1 MAKRKQTILNETVF
15 EPKIIESSLE
25 DIVSDR
31 FSRYSKYIIQERALP
46 DARDGLKPVQRRILW
61 AMEEDGNTSNH
72 PYRKSARTV
81 GNVIG
86 NYHPHGDTSVYDAI
100 VRLSQDWKS
109 ALPLIDMQ
117 GNNGSIDDDPPA
129 AMRYTEARLSPISQY
144 LLEDIDKD
152 TVEWT
157 PNFSDEKVEP
167 TVLPVRYPNLL
178 INGITGIAAGYATNI
193 PPHNFNE
200 VIQACI
206 YRLDH
211 PQCTLEELMQ
221 FVKGPDFPTGGIVL
235 GQEGIY
241 EALKSGKGRIAI
253 RAKAELVLGKT
264 INQII
269 ITEIPYEVTKSS
281 LVKRIDELRLS
292 GKVNGILEVRDESD
306 RKGLRLVCDL
316 KKEANG
322 QAILNY
328 LYKNTDLQVYYHY
341 NVIAIVNRTPRQL
354 GLEEMLDAFLAHR
367 EEVVLARSQYDLK
380 RRQDRLHLVE
390 GLIRAVSILNEIVKT
405 IRASKSKAESKTNIM
420 EQFSFSEAQ
429 AEAIVTMQLYRL
441 STTDLAALQKEQT
454 TLQKE
459 IKQLESI
466 LKNPA
471 KRIALM
477 KKELQEVSDGFVMPR
492 RSQIV
497 EENAEVVVDDRDMIV
512 EEQVMLSVS
521 RQGYLKRVSKRSF
534 ATSQSSLGGLKEG
547 DQFVFSAP
555 VSTLDTLLFFT
566 NKGRF
571 GMVPVYQLEEK
582 KWKDLGI
589 HLSSFFKTDPGE
601 QIVQVFVEK
610 EPSVH
615 TDLILA
621 SKLGQVRR
629 FHREDLPAKMR
640 GRLVALMNLGQED
653 SLEFVVASPSVQ
665 DKILFLSKRGFGFWM
680 ESEDIPL
687 SKGKSKGVRAMNLES
702 DDVLQ
707 AVMTS
712 NQDLLEHGWIV
723 LENQMGQF
731 KKLAAASIDR
741 LHRPAKGMRLFKE
754 IKSRP
759 LHLLSIAARAS
770 TDPIPFENPELP
782 PLEIAALPKMEP
794 YATWSSQGALA
805 QATAF
810 EVPSLRLTSGER
822 TQLEEEDAW
831 RKKQLCLSFDE
842 KEDLNK

>member
-1 MAKRKQTILNETVF
+1 MAKRKQTISNETVF

-200 VIQACI
+200 VIAACI

-253 RAKAELVLGKT
+253 RAKAELVPGKT

-292 GKVNGILEVRDESD
+292 GKVNGILDVRDESD

-354 GLEEMLDAFLAHR
+354 GLEEMLDAFLVHR

-390 GLIRAVSILNEIVKT
+390 GLIRAESILNEIVKT

-420 EQFSFSEAQ
+420 EQFGFSEAQ

-471 KRIALM
+471 KRIVLM

-653 SLEFVVASPSVQ
+653 SLEFVVASPWVQ

-741 LHRPAKGMRLFKE
+741 LRRPAKGMRLFKE

-759 LHLLSIAARAS
+759 LHLLSVAARTS

-782 PLEIAALPKMEP
+782 PLEVATLPKMEP
-794 YATWSSQGALA
+794 YATWSSQSALA

-810 EVPSLRLTSGER
+810 EIPSLRLTSGER

>member
-1 MAKRKQTILNETVF
+1 MAKRKQLVLDETIF

-61 AMEEDGNTSNH
+61 AMEEDGNTYNH

-109 ALPLIDMQ
+109 PLPLIDMQ

-157 PNFSDEKVEP
+157 PNFSDEKMEP

-200 VIQACI
+200 VIAACI

-211 PQCTLEELMQ
+211 PQCSLEELMQ

-235 GQEGIY
+235 GQQGIY
-241 EALKSGKGRIAI
+241 EALKTGKGRIAI
-253 RAKAELVLGKT
+253 RAKAEFVLGKT
-264 INQII
+264 INQIV
-269 ITEIPYEVTKSS
+269 ITEIPYEVTKSA

-292 GKVNGILEVRDESD
+292 GKVSGILEVRDESD

-316 KKEANG
+316 RKEANG

-341 NVIAIVNRTPRQL
+341 NVIAIVNRTPKQL
-354 GLEEMLDAFLAHR
+354 GLEAMLDAFLAHR
-367 EEVVLARSQYDLK
+367 EEVILARSQYDLK
-380 RRQDRLHLVE
+380 HRQERLHLVE
-390 GLIRAVSILNEIVKT
+390 GLIRAVSILNEIVEI

-420 EQFSFSEAQ
+420 EHFGFSQAQ
-429 AEAIVTMQLYRL
+429 AEAIVTLQLYRL
-441 STTDLAALQKEQT
+441 STTDLESLQKEQT
-454 TLQKE
+454 TLRKE
-459 IKQLESI
+459 IKHLESI
-466 LKNPA
+466 LKNSA
-471 KRIALM
+471 KRIGLM
-477 KKELQEVSDGFVMPR
+477 KKELQELSDAFVVPR
-492 RSQIV
+492 RSKIV
-497 EENAEVVVDDRDMIV
+497 EETAEVIVDDRDMIV
-512 EEQVMLSVS
+512 EEQVILSVS

-555 VSTLDTLLFFT
+555 VSTLDTVLFFT
-566 NKGRF
+566 NQGRF
-571 GMVPVYQLEEK
+571 GMIPVYQLEEK
-582 KWKDLGI
+582 KWKELGI
-589 HLSSFFKTDPGE
+589 HLSSFFKTEPGE
-601 QIVQVFVEK
+601 QIIQAFVEK
-610 EPSVH
+610 EPSIH
-615 TDLILA
+615 TDLVLA

-629 FHREDLPAKMR
+629 LHREDLPTKMR
-640 GRLVALMNLGQED
+640 GRLIALMNLSQED
-653 SLEFVVASPSVQ
+653 SLEFVVASPSLQ

-687 SKGKSKGVRAMNLES
+687 SKGKSKGVRAMNLEN

-707 AVMTS
+707 AVLTS
-712 NQDLLEHGWIV
+712 NQELLEQGWIV

-731 KKLAAASIDR
+731 KKIAAASIDR

-759 LHLLSIAARAS
+759 LFIFSVAS
-770 TDPIPFENPELP
+770 RVSNDPIPFETPDLS
-782 PLEIAALPKMEP
+782 PLELSILPKMEP
-794 YATWSSQGALA
+794 YATWSNQGALA
-805 QATAF
+805 KATLF
-810 EVPSLRLTSGER
+810 EVPSLRLISGER

-842 KEDLNK
+842 KEDLNP

>member
-200 VIQACI
+200 VIEACI

-211 PQCTLEELMQ
+211 PQCSLEELMQ

-477 KKELQEVSDGFVMPR
+477 KKELQEVSDGFLMPR

-497 EENAEVVVDDRDMIV
+497 EEKAEVVVDDRDMIV

-571 GMVPVYQLEEK
+571 GLVPVYQLEEK

-782 PLEIAALPKMEP
+782 PLEVAALPKMEP

>member
-1 MAKRKQTILNETVF
+1 MAKRKQTVSNETIF

-61 AMEEDGNTSNH
+61 AMEEDGNTANH

-100 VRLSQDWKS
+100 VRLSQNWKS

-200 VIQACI
+200 VIAACI

-211 PQCTLEELMQ
+211 PQSSLEELMQ

-241 EALKSGKGRIAI
+241 EALKTGKGRIAI

-292 GKVNGILEVRDESD
+292 GKVSGILEVRDESD

-341 NVIAIVNRTPRQL
+341 NVIAIVNRTPRLL
-354 GLEEMLDAFLAHR
+354 GLKEMLDAFLAHR

-380 RRQDRLHLVE
+380 RRQDRLHIVE
-390 GLIRAVSILNEIVKT
+390 GLIRAVSILNEIVET
-405 IRASKSKAESKTNIM
+405 IRISKSKSESKSNIM
-420 EQFSFSEAQ
+420 ERFGFSEAQ

-471 KRIALM
+471 KRVALM
-477 KKELQEVSDGFVMPR
+477 KKELQEVSDGFIMPR
-492 RSQIV
+492 RSKIV

-512 EEQVMLSVS
+512 EEQVVLSVS

-555 VSTLDTLLFFT
+555 VSTLDTVLFFT

-571 GMVPVYQLEEK
+571 GMIPVYQLEEK

-589 HLSSFFKTDPGE
+589 HLSSFFKTEPGE

-640 GRLVALMNLGQED
+640 GRLVSLMNLGQDD

-687 SKGKSKGVRAMNLES
+687 SKGKSRGVRAMNLES

-707 AVMTS
+707 AVVTS

-759 LHLLSIAARAS
+759 LHLFSVATRAS
-770 TDPIPFENPELP
+770 TEPIPFETPELS
-782 PLEIAALPKMEP
+782 PLEVAALPKMEP
-794 YATWSSQGALA
+794 YATWSSQGALT
-805 QATAF
+805 QATSF
-810 EVPSLRLTSGER
+810 EVPSLRLISGER

-842 KEDLNK
+842 KVDLNT

>member
-1 MAKRKQTILNETVF
+1 MAKRKTEPQF

-25 DIVSDR
+25 AILSDR

-61 AMEEDGNTSNH
+61 AMEEDGNTANH

-100 VRLSQDWKS
+100 VRLSQNWKS

-144 LLEDIDKD
+144 LLEDIDKE
-152 TVEWT
+152 TVEWA
-157 PNFSDEKVEP
+157 PNFSDEKMEP

-200 VIQACI
+200 VIAACI

-211 PQCTLEELMQ
+211 PECTLDELMD
-221 FVKGPDFPTGGIVL
+221 FVKGPDFPTGGIIL
-235 GQEGIY
+235 GKEGIY
-241 EALKSGKGRIAI
+241 EALKTGKGRIAI
-253 RAKAELVLGKT
+253 RAKAELVEGKT
-264 INQII
+264 INQIV

-281 LVKRIDELRLS
+281 LVKRMDELRLN
-292 GKVNGILEVRDESD
+292 GKITGLLDVRDESD

-341 NVIAIVNRTPRQL
+341 NVIAIVNRTPKQL
-354 GLEEMLDAFLAHR
+354 GLEAMLDAFLAHR

-380 RRQDRLHLVE
+380 RRQDRLHIVE
-390 GLIRAVSILNEIVKT
+390 GLIRAVSILNEILDV
-405 IRASKSKAESKTNIM
+405 IRASKSKSQSKTNIM
-420 EQFSFSEAQ
+420 EHFGFSEAQ
-429 AEAIVTMQLYRL
+429 SEAIVTMQLYRL
-441 STTDLAALQKEQT
+441 STTDLTALEKEQK

-459 IKQLESI
+459 IRSLESI
-466 LKNPA
+466 LKNPT

-477 KKELQEVSDGFVMPR
+477 KKELQEVSDAFTMPR
-492 RSQIV
+492 RSKIV
-497 EENAEVVVDDRDMIV
+497 EESAEVVVDDRDMIV
-512 EEQVMLSVS
+512 EEQVILSIS

-534 ATSQSSLGGLKEG
+534 ATSQSSAGGLKEG

-571 GMVPVYQLEEK
+571 GLIPIYQLEEK
-582 KWKDLGI
+582 KWKDLGV
-589 HLSSFFKTDPGE
+589 HLSSFFKTEPGE

-615 TDLILA
+615 TDLVLA

-629 FHREDLPAKMR
+629 LHREDLPNKMR

-653 SLEFVVASPSVQ
+653 SLEFVVASPSAQ
-665 DKILFLSKRGFGFWM
+665 DKILLISKRGFGFWM
-680 ESEDIPL
+680 DSEDIPL

-702 DDVLQ
+702 DDTLQ
-707 AVMTS
+707 AVIPS
-712 NQDLLEHGWIV
+712 SEALLEHGWIL
-723 LENQMGQF
+723 LENDGGQF

-741 LHRPAKGMRLFKE
+741 LRRPAKGMRLFKE

-759 LHLLSIAARAS
+759 LQVFSVAS
-770 TDPIPFENPELP
+770 SVLGDPIAFEDPELS
-782 PLEIAALPKMEP
+782 PLDVSNLPKMEP
-794 YATWSSQGALA
+794 YATWSSQNALA
-805 QATAF
+805 TPCSF
-810 EVPSLRLTSGER
+810 EALSLRLTSGER
-822 TQLEEEDAW
+822 TQLEEEDTW
-831 RKKQLCLSFDE
+831 RKKQLCLSFEE
-842 KEDLNK
+842 KDDRNM